1 MAFLVRFG
9 RQYIR
14 SDASVEFYQVTNP
27 AWIQEL
33 KAAMENFAGVTKVT
47 IATESPDASTFITI
61 THVYFADLATQ
72 ADADAVFALMADASS
87 AVSAVKRPL
96 DEYNAANG
104 IHLNKI
110 MQNLVPTD
118 FPQYCA

>member
-1 MAFLVRFG
+1 MAFLVKLG

-33 KAAMENFAGVTKVT
+33 KVAMENFAGVTKVT
-47 IATESPDASTFITI
+47 IETESPDASTFII
-61 THVYFADLATQ
+61 IIHVYFADFATQ
-72 ADADAVFALMADASS
+72 DDVDATFALIADDAS
-87 AVSAVKRPL
+87 AISAVKRPL
-96 DEYNAANG
+96 NEYNAANG
-104 IHLNKI
+104 IQLNKI
-110 MQNLVPTD
+110 MQNLVPTK